1 MTLSLDEK
9 LCDSVVDSV
18 TLSVALLELDRV
30 IVNVL
35 DVVEV
40 IVAEAVELRLDV
52 IVRDWLLVRVDVF
65 DDDAVNV
72 QDDVTVLVRDNV

>member
-1 MTLSLDEK
+1 MLEVVYVGVILSLDEK
-9 LCDSVVDSV
+9 LCDSVSESV

-40 IVAEAVELRLDV
+40 VVAEAVEL
-52 IVRDWLLVRVDVF
+52 
-65 DDDAVNV
+65 
-72 QDDVTVLVRDNV
+72 